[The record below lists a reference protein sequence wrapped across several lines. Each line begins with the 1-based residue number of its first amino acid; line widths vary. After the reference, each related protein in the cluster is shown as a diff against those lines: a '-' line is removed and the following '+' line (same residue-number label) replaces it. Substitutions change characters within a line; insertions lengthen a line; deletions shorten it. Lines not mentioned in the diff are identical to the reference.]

1 MNQNSFTDKSSPKN
15 CMSFSFVPLVL
26 LLRYARVS
34 FVPWKMRAIKDIDMA
49 VDPELYST
57 TVFFSS
63 VMLSLNKFIAEL
75 ISVFLVC
82 RYTITTNLEVP

>member
-1 MNQNSFTDKSSPKN
+1 
-15 CMSFSFVPLVL
+15 
-26 LLRYARVS
+26 
-34 FVPWKMRAIKDIDMA
+34 MRAIKDIDMA